1 MSESTKSTGSTP
13 ETALFVCFGGMSNVG
28 TLTGLAGLE
37 VMKRLGRQKACIF
50 CLGGL
55 PTQAP
60 TVLKATEGAQHIVTV
75 DGCSINCARK
85 IVEAAGFTPDRSI
98 TLVTDCEIPKKSSLE
113 FTEEDVQEVV
123 QAILDALREFEAD
136 KATEVQANP

>member
-1 MSESTKSTGSTP
+1 MSTTEKPSGTP

-37 VMKRLGRQKACIF
+37 VMKQLGRQKACIF

-55 PTQAP
+55 PTKAP
-60 TVLKATEGAQHIVTV
+60 TVLKATEGAQHIITV

-85 IVEAAGFTPDRSI
+85 LVEAAGFTPDRSL
-98 TLVTDCEIPKKSSLE
+98 TLVTDCGIPKKSLFD
-113 FTEEDVQEVV
+113 FTEEDVQKVV
-123 QAILDALREFEAD
+123 RAILEALEEIEAD
-136 KATEVQANP
+136 KAAEAQTAP